1 MFRNKFKRVT
11 VFMVLIFLML
21 GSIVVFSEPGSEK
34 DPLVSLSYLEKRI
47 NQLKEYI
54 DEKLSNIDG
63 SNGSPSDFEV
73 VEILAGQ
80 SIIGK
85 EGTEIILR
93 GGTGNGPGKA
103 KIIAL
108 GKDGLSDLTVGKD
121 LKKDEEVPLNHLLIV
136 PRDDGRG
143 VYALNDSVFLVKGRY
158 EIR

>member
-1 MFRNKFKRVT
+1 MFRNKFKRVV
-11 VFMVLIFLML
+11 VFMVLIFLTL
-21 GSIVVFSEPGSEK
+21 GSVVVFSEPGSEK

-63 SNGSPSDFEV
+63 SNGLSSDFEV